1 MGQFEIKHVEEVFPG
16 GVNSPVRSM
25 SSVGVAPLFVE
36 RAQGPYVY
44 DIEGNEYIDFIGSW
58 GAMLLGHA
66 HPKVV
71 EAVQQQAVKGFSYG
85 ISSPL
90 EYKLAKL
97 VQDFFPSLEMMRF
110 VNSGTE
116 ATMSCVRLAK
126 GFTKRDHVV
135 KFIGCY
141 HGHVDSLMVQA
152 GSGLLTHSAPSSAG
166 VDADI
171 AQKTLLADFNDLA
184 SVQKLFDEN
193 ADKIA
198 AVIIEPVAGNMN
210 MILPTADFL
219 TGVRQLCD
227 QSGALLIFDE
237 VMTGFRVHPGGAQAL
252 YGITPDLTALGKII
266 GGGMPTACYG
276 GRKELMRQISPLGK
290 VYQAGTLSGNPMAMA
305 SGIATLTEVKKV
317 NYLALEQRIRSFLN
331 SWQEIA
337 HAHQWPFSFVVKGG
351 MFGFVF
357 SDVYPENFAKVS
369 QLSNKHFAA
378 FYQMALGQGI
388 YFAPSLFEAGFIS
401 EAHTPEV
408 LADTLKKLKKVHAA
422 LSANSAE
429 VCC

>member
-1 MGQFEIKHVEEVFPG
+1 
-16 GVNSPVRSM
+16 
-25 SSVGVAPLFVE
+25 
-36 RAQGPYVY
+36 
-44 DIEGNEYIDFIGSW
+44 
-58 GAMLLGHA
+58 MLLGHA

-90 EYKLAKL
+90 EYNLAKL

-152 GSGLLTHSAPSSAG
+152 GSGLLTHSSPSSAG
-166 VDADI
+166 VDADV

-219 TGVRQLCD
+219 TGVRRLCD

-252 YGITPDLTALGKII
+252 YGIKPDLTALGKII

-276 GRKELMRQISPLGK
+276 RKELMKQISPLGK

-305 SGIATLTEVKKV
+305 SGIATLSEVKKV
-317 NYLALEQRIRSFLN
+317 NYLALEQRIRSFLT

-357 SDVYPENFAKVS
+357 SDVYPENFAQVS
-369 QLSNKHFAA
+369 QLSSKHFAT

-401 EAHTPEV
+401 EAHTSKFGRHFEEI
-408 LADTLKKLKKVHAA
+408 KESAA
-422 LSANSAE
+422 LAENAPE